1 MRVRRRVITPVVVA
15 LGLAGCSGDAMAP
28 TMDDQA
34 DAAGETT
41 LLSVQPAVGARNV
54 TTQTQVTV
62 TFDGP
67 VSADALALMALQE
80 GACPAPVVAG
90 QWQLAADRRSA
101 VFTPSMTLRPNTMYS
116 LHVGGRLKDAIGGIV
131 DIERHGPN
139 LGGTWVTLD
148 MAGGMAGMGMEMGM
162 GSAAN
167 HAGPGWQHTNGMYGL
182 AFSFTTG
189 S

>member
-41 LLSVQPAVGARNV
+41 LLSVQPAVGAQNV

-90 QWQLAADRRSA
+90 QWQLADDGLSA
-101 VFTPSMTLRPNTMYS
+101 TFTPAMDLRPAMMYS
-116 LHVGGRLKDAIGGIV
+116 LHVGGRLTDAMGRVV
-131 DIERHGPN
+131 DIEQHGPG
-139 LGGTWVTLD
+139 LGGEWVTME
-148 MAGGMAGMGMEMGM
+148 MAGGMTGMGMGM
-162 GSAAN
+162 GGTAVN
-167 HAGPGWQHTNGMYGL
+167 HTGFGWMHSEGRYGL
-182 AFSFTTG
+182 AFSFTTAD
-189 S
+189 